1 MIYFS
6 PALYPDQPR
15 NLTVFNIK
23 SRSVE
28 ISWIDPKNQG
38 YNGVSRYWI
47 KIKKDDSLILNV
59 TTGKVYKYEDN
70 NLTPFTSYEIS
81 IAAGNNDGFSE
92 ETNTSFSTHQDG
104 KNEIKPS

>member
-1 MIYFS
+1 MTSFF

-15 NLTVFNIK
+15 NVTISNVK
-23 SRSVE
+23 SRSAE
-28 ISWIDPKNQG
+28 ISWIDPENQG

-47 KIKKDDSLILNV
+47 KIKKDNSLILNV

-81 IAAGNNDGFSE
+81 VAAGNNDGFGE
-92 ETNTSFSTHQDG
+92 ETNSLFKTLEDG
-104 KNEIKPS
+104 